1 MEKYCQVS
9 LSRQGFPKS
18 PNKELKKGK
27 MNSYGKTWHVWA
39 TDRGDRL
46 PLGVLML
53 AWSFN
58 RDGEAQPGLWRSG
71 TRRCPSTVR
80 KSGRSGR
87 TCLARPQSG
96 VDDLKGKF
104 SRPAQAI
111 PGVVDKNAS
120 PATTGTMSAPDPT
133 GKAAR

>member
-1 MEKYCQVS
+1 MEKRDKEMSIDSQEKRKK
-9 LSRQGFPKS
+9 RQDLL
-18 PNKELKKGK
+18 E
-27 MNSYGKTWHVWA
+27 
-39 TDRGDRL
+39 
-46 PLGVLML
+46 
-53 AWSFN
+53 
-58 RDGEAQPGLWRSG
+58 
-71 TRRCPSTVR
+71 
-80 KSGRSGR
+80 
-87 TCLARPQSG
+87 LARPQSG